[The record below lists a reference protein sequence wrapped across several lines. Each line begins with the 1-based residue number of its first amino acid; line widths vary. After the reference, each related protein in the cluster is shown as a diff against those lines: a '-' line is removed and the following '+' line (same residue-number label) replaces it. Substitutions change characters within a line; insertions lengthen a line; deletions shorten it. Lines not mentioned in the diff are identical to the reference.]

1 MHCNPKEED
10 SMSAS
15 RQIFVNL
22 AVDDLDR
29 SIAFFTKLGFEF
41 DSRFTDETATCMVV
55 GEGAYVMLLTKA
67 KFAEFTS
74 KSLVDSA
81 TQTEVLVA
89 VSAESREGVDELADA
104 ALASGGSTANDAMD
118 YPFMYGRSFQD
129 PDGHIWEVMWMDVPA
144 FEEALKAGAAI

>member
-1 MHCNPKEED
+1 
-10 SMSAS
+10 MSAS

-41 DSRFTDETATCMVV
+41 DPRFTDETATCMVV

-81 TQTEVLVA
+81 IQTEVIVA
-89 VSAESREGVDELADA
+89 VSAEGREGVDELADA
-104 ALASGGSTANDAMD
+104 ALDSGGSPANDAID
-118 YPFMYGRSFQD
+118 YVFMYSRSFQD

>member
-1 MHCNPKEED
+1 
-10 SMSAS
+10 MSAS

-41 DSRFTDETATCMVV
+41 DPRFTDETATCMVV

-67 KFAEFTS
+67 KFAEFTT

-104 ALASGGSTANDAMD
+104 ALASGGSTANDAID
-118 YPFMYGRSFQD
+118 YAFMYGRSFQD

>member
-1 MHCNPKEED
+1 
-10 SMSAS
+10 MSAS

-22 AVDDLDR
+22 AVADLDR

-41 DSRFTDETATCMVV
+41 DPRFTDETATCMVV

-67 KFAEFTS
+67 KFAGFTS

-81 TQTEVLVA
+81 TQTEVIVA

-118 YPFMYGRSFQD
+118 YAFMYGRSFQD

-144 FEEALKAGAAI
+144 FEEASKAGAAT